1 MKAMTKKLIVFGY
14 GQRGS
19 IYASYAA
26 AYPEQFELTAIIE
39 NDSERI
45 EKAKKLYPAVPI
57 YTDFNNV
64 IQAKIPADLVA
75 VSTQD
80 NQHKEHAIA
89 MMGAGYD
96 LLLEKPI
103 ANTEEECLEIYRA
116 SKKFNRKVI
125 VCHVLRYTPFYSA
138 IKRTIDS
145 GALGE
150 VVTIHASENVGYYH
164 QAHSYVRGPWRNS
177 EESSPMILAKC
188 CHDMDILRYLMNEK
202 CESINSYGSLF
213 YFNEEHA
220 PEGHAQY
227 CSDCLSEDCIY
238 KAQTLYTA
246 KGKDWCA
253 NYFTTREH
261 TKENIVED
269 LRHTGYDRCVYACDN
284 DVVDHQVTIAR
295 FANGKT
301 AAHTMTA
308 FSREIYRD
316 IKIYGTKAELYGIM
330 EDNLVEVRPFGGEV
344 YRVSVDTSQATLGG
358 HCGGDFFMMQN
369 VFKAL
374 NGERAEGITYLDVSV
389 ESHLMSFAAERSRL
403 NDGKP
408 ELIQNGEDL

>member
-1 MKAMTKKLIVFGY
+1 MTKKLIVFGY

-26 AYPEQFELTAIIE
+26 VYPEQFELTAIIE

-45 EKAKKLYPAVPI
+45 EKAQKLYPAVPI

-138 IKRTIDS
+138 IKRTIES

-150 VVTIHASENVGYYH
+150 VVSIHASENVGYYH

-177 EESSPMILAKC
+177 KESSPMILAKC

-213 YFNEEHA
+213 YFI
-220 PEGHAQY
+220 
-227 CSDCLSEDCIY
+227 L
-238 KAQTLYTA
+238 
-246 KGKDWCA
+246 
-253 NYFTTREH
+253 FR
-261 TKENIVED
+261 
-269 LRHTGYDRCVYACDN
+269 
-284 DVVDHQVTIAR
+284 
-295 FANGKT
+295 
-301 AAHTMTA
+301 
-308 FSREIYRD
+308 
-316 IKIYGTKAELYGIM
+316 
-330 EDNLVEVRPFGGEV
+330 
-344 YRVSVDTSQATLGG
+344 
-358 HCGGDFFMMQN
+358 
-369 VFKAL
+369 
-374 NGERAEGITYLDVSV
+374 
-389 ESHLMSFAAERSRL
+389 
-403 NDGKP
+403 
-408 ELIQNGEDL
+408 